1 MLGRFRVL
9 VIQVLLV
16 GHESSSLMR
25 SAGSK
30 PALVPLY
37 GGGKTAFK
45 GTEQSAAHEM
55 TSDRTFIY
63 PYL

>member
-1 MLGRFRVL
+1 
-9 VIQVLLV
+9 
-16 GHESSSLMR
+16 MR

-45 GTEQSAAHEM
+45 GTKQSAAHEM